1 MNMKNF
7 SKGLWLQ
14 TVPSLFLGALTIF
27 LLISNVIS
35 VNYLWFTFVMWILVS
50 GLGIAVGY
58 HRVFSHKT
66 HQLPIWKENIILFF
80 AAFAAQG
87 SSIFWTAAHRGF
99 HHRFADTEKDLHSP
113 VVYGKWHSFI
123 GWLNELSETS
133 KKINFRY
140 SVDLIKK
147 PNHIWFNK
155 HQLKLLW
162 GIPLLVSFIDY
173 KLALCLFCLPSMIS
187 TLQDNLVNVVGH
199 SKMTIGYRNFNTN
212 DNSHNNIVFGLFA
225 WGQGWHNNHHYDP
238 KSYDFG
244 HAISNRKWEIDPT
257 KIFLWFLK

>member
-7 SKGLWLQ
+7 SKGLWFQ
-14 TVPSLFLGALTIF
+14 TVPSLLLGALTVF

-35 VNYLWFTFVMWILVS
+35 LDYLWLTFVMWILVS

-66 HQLPIWKENIILFF
+66 HQLPVWKENIILFF
-80 AAFAAQG
+80 AVFAAQG
-87 SSIFWTAAHRGF
+87 SSIFWTAVHRGY
-99 HHRFADTEKDLHSP
+99 HHRFTDTAKDLHSP

-123 GWLNELSETS
+123 GWLNELTETNQ
-133 KKINFRY
+133 KINFRY
-140 SVDLIKK
+140 SADLIRK
-147 PNHIWFNK
+147 PNHVWFNK

-162 GIPLLVSFIDY
+162 GIPLLVSLIDY
-173 KLALCLFCLPSMIS
+173 KLSLCLFCLPSMIS

-199 SKMTIGYRNFNTN
+199 TKMTIGYRNFNTN
-212 DNSHNNIVFGLFA
+212 DNSHNNIIFGLFA
-225 WGQGWHNNHHYDP
+225 WGQGWHNNHHHDP

-244 HAISNRKWEIDPT
+244 YAISNKKWEFDPT
-257 KIFLWFLK
+257 RIFLGFLK